1 MLTDTLP
8 VTTCAELHRILH
20 GPCPP
25 ESLCEP
31 RAETDTSTGTGTGT
45 GTSDNADSRP
55 SGGAQLLRNLG
66 LMGQTLPAPE
76 KIFEDP
82 ARLAAVHA
90 WAAVTDP
97 PLCLAALV
105 HHTLCLGSM
114 TQLGSDPAYLAERMA
129 ALTAGRAKGVYLIT
143 EAGQANSHLATR
155 TRATYDPATREFV
168 LDTPDAEAAKFGSAG
183 TRDVPQTAVVL
194 ARLFTDGTDRG
205 VFGFVV
211 DLTDRSGPL
220 PGVELSSP
228 INLGALPLDYVLV
241 RFRRLRVPDAHWL
254 ADGAA
259 IGADGAFHDAAGSI
273 ERRLQRTLRVGQGL
287 WALMPAVAA
296 ATARQSAVQAVN
308 YARQRRTQSRL
319 APGVPLLSYR
329 TQQRAV
335 LGALADAF
343 ALTCAAHGARALW
356 AESLAAPSG
365 GDDADAMGFTPWTAV
380 NRPLAAYKAA
390 SVRLA
395 AEVSAEC
402 QRRCGFSGHLDVNR
416 LAGYHGFHH
425 AFDAAGGD
433 SQLILYDIGRSL
445 VEESVDAPAPTAGTA
460 DGAARPLATSPSWWP
475 EIARTH
481 RAGLAAHLAARLRV
495 LKHGSPFDAW
505 NPLLEDAGLLGELY
519 ADGLM
524 AEDVVNVLA
533 EVRDESAHT
542 VLGALAALHGAMAAR
557 RWSASLLAHETL
569 RPADVQALTDVIDH
583 LCDEL
588 RPHLPLLTEAFVHG
602 DGATD
607 APLAAADYNAA
618 LRATLTWTR
627 GAIT

>member
-31 RAETDTSTGTGTGT
+31 RVDTDTDTSTSTS
-45 GTSDNADSRP
+45 TSDDADSRP
-55 SGGAQLLRNLG
+55 SGGAQLLRDLG

-259 IGADGAFHDAAGSI
+259 IGADGAFHDPAGSV

-356 AESLAAPSG
+356 TESLAAPSG

-445 VEESVDAPAPTAGTA
+445 VEESADAPAPTAGTA
-460 DGAARPLATSPSWWP
+460 DGAARPLATSPPGGRKSP
-475 EIARTH
+475 APT
-481 RAGLAAHLAARLRV
+481 GP
-495 LKHGSPFDAW
+495 GSP
-505 NPLLEDAGLLGELY
+505 
-519 ADGLM
+519 
-524 AEDVVNVLA
+524 
-533 EVRDESAHT
+533 RTS
-542 VLGALAALHGAMAAR
+542 
-557 RWSASLLAHETL
+557 
-569 RPADVQALTDVIDH
+569 RPGCVS
-583 LCDEL
+583 
-588 RPHLPLLTEAFVHG
+588 
-602 DGATD
+602 
-607 APLAAADYNAA
+607 
-618 LRATLTWTR
+618 
-627 GAIT
+627 

>member
-8 VTTCAELHRILH
+8 VTACAELHRILH

-25 ESLCEP
+25 ESLSRP
-31 RAETDTSTGTGTGT
+31 RTGTGTG
-45 GTSDNADSRP
+45 P
-55 SGGAQLLRNLG
+55 SGGAQLLRDLG
-66 LMGQTLPAPE
+66 LMGQALPAPE

-114 TQLGSDPAYLAERMA
+114 TQLGPDPAYLAERMA

-155 TRATYDPATREFV
+155 TRATCDLATGEFV

-183 TRDVPQTAVVL
+183 TLDVPQTAVVL

-211 DLTDRSGPL
+211 DLTDRTGPL

-228 INLGALPLDYVLV
+228 IGLGALPLDYVLV
-241 RFRRLRVPDAHWL
+241 RFRRLRVPAAHWL
-254 ADGAA
+254 ADGAV
-259 IGADGAFHDAAGSI
+259 IGADGAFHDPAGST

-319 APGVPLLSYR
+319 APGAPLLSYR

-356 AESLAAPSG
+356 TKSLAAPSG
-365 GDDADAMGFTPWTAV
+365 GDDTDAMGFTPWTAV

-395 AEVSAEC
+395 TEVSAEC

-445 VEESVDAPAPTAGTA
+445 VEESADTPAPAT
-460 DGAARPLATSPSWWP
+460 GAARPLATSPSWWP

-481 RAGLAAHLAARLRV
+481 RAGLAAHLADRLRV

-524 AEDVVNVLA
+524 AEDVVHVLG
-533 EVRDESAHT
+533 EVRDKSAHT
-542 VLGALAALHGAMAAR
+542 VLSALATLHGAMAAR

-569 RPADVQALTDVIDH
+569 RPADVQALTDVIDR

>member
-8 VTTCAELHRILH
+8 ATACAELHRILH

-25 ESLCEP
+25 EVLSRL
-31 RAETDTSTGTGTGT
+31 RTGTTTGT
-45 GTSDNADSRP
+45 DAGTRSSR
-55 SGGAQLLRNLG
+55 GAQLLHVLG
-66 LMGQTLPAPE
+66 LMGQTLPPPE

-114 TQLGSDPAYLAERMA
+114 IQLGSYPAYLAERMA

-155 TRATYDPATREFV
+155 TCARYDPAAREFV
-168 LDTPDAEAAKFGSAG
+168 LDTPDPEAAKFGSAG
-183 TRDVPQTAVVL
+183 TLDVPQTAVVL
-194 ARLFTDGTDRG
+194 ARLFIDGTDRG

-211 DLTDRSGPL
+211 DLTDGTGPL
-220 PGVELSSP
+220 PGIEISSP
-228 INLGALPLDYVLV
+228 IELGALPLDYVLV
-241 RFRRLRVPDAHWL
+241 RFRRLRVPTAHWL

-259 IGADGAFHDAAGSI
+259 IGADGTFRDPAGST

-319 APGVPLLSYR
+319 APGAPLLSYR

-356 AESLAAPSG
+356 TRSLAAPSD
-365 GDDADAMGFTPWTAV
+365 GDGADTMGFTPWTAV

-390 SVRLA
+390 TVRLA

-416 LAGYHGFHH
+416 LASYHGFHH
-425 AFDAAGGD
+425 AFDTAGGD
-433 SQLILYDIGRSL
+433 SRLILYDIGRSL
-445 VEESVDAPAPTAGTA
+445 VEESAGAPAPAG
-460 DGAARPLATSPSWWP
+460 GAARPPSASPSWWP
-475 EIARTH
+475 DLARTH
-481 RAGLAAHLAARLRV
+481 RARLTAHLAARLRAPER
-495 LKHGSPFDAW
+495 GAPFDAW

-524 AEDVVNVLA
+524 AGDVVRVLG
-533 EVRDESAHT
+533 EVRDESARA
-542 VLGALAALHGAMAAR
+542 VLAPLAALHGAMAAR

-569 RPADVQALTDVIDH
+569 RPADVRALTDVIDH
-583 LCDEL
+583 LCDGL

-602 DGATD
+602 AGATD

-618 LRATLTWTR
+618 LRATLTWIQ
-627 GAIT
+627 GALT